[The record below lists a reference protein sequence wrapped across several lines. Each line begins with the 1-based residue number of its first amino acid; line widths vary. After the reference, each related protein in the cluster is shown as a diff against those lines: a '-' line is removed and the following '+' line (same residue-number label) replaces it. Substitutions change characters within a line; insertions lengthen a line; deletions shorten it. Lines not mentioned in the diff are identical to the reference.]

1 MKRSERY
8 WGDLEFKIVCKCEI
22 YEIKWFSYKAVRETN
37 LKCCQLDEYFIH
49 NEDNNFEHGEVCSRV
64 VETYFHNQGFV
75 TDIHDSV
82 PGSCSSSAGVD
93 GWLSVKGVLRDL
105 NMVNN
110 LLPSVVGEG
119 SK

>member
-1 MKRSERY
+1 M
-8 WGDLEFKIVCKCEI
+8 CKCEI
-22 YEIKWFSYKAVRETN
+22 YEIKLFSYKAVRETN
-37 LKCCQLDEYFIH
+37 LKCCQLDEYFIL
-49 NEDNNFEHGEVCSRV
+49 NEDNNFEYGETYSKV
-64 VETYFHNQGFV
+64 VENIFHNQGFV

-93 GWLSVKGVLRDL
+93 GWLSVKGALRDS

-110 LLPSVVGEG
+110 FLPSVVGEG